1 MDETGEDRHRSVQ
14 RGRFAET
21 GRSITQMLSVQRKGR
36 VRNRNCLKLG
46 SKLPCPPSSGPPC
59 RQRPS
64 AKICHFAVSS
74 RADIASDDKTIV
86 HACLSHCHSQA
97 VDASKDLNENAGRD
111 LGRWTQAPD
120 CRITSSRRSARLTGS
135 WTRRPG
141 HQRSVS
147 LRCISSAKTIHALVY
162 AAEETNPVYAVE
174 EALVYAA
181 EETSHTAR
189 NRRLDTP
196 LMPDPPFLSERARL
210 GALSAFLGADDS
222 TVCNATGTHRP
233 DEYAAAGR

>member
-1 MDETGEDRHRSVQ
+1 
-14 RGRFAET
+14 
-21 GRSITQMLSVQRKGR
+21 MLSVQRKGR